1 MADVSWFAGA
11 GLGLFVHWDHASQQ
25 GIEVSWPLVGRSIV
39 HPGDTPDD
47 VSVAKYHS
55 TAATFNP
62 RRWNAAEVARLAK
75 SCGARYVVFTTRHH
89 SGYSMFHTKVSDFS
103 IQHSPYGVDITR
115 QFIEAV
121 RAEGLRVG
129 LYYSLSDWHHPDYP
143 AFQEGSKPYLYERY
157 PRPSPEKWAR
167 YLDYMRIQL
176 TELLTNYG
184 PIDLVWFDGHWER
197 TAEEWRAA
205 ELRRLV
211 ASLQPEAIVNDRLPG
226 NGDYDTPEQFL
237 PITPPSRTWELCLTM
252 NDSWDWRPSDTN
264 YKSPR
269 DLARWLADA
278 VSRGG
283 NLLLNVSP
291 QGDGSLPDVQVSQ
304 LRDLGEWIAT
314 HGEAVVGARPAPPSV
329 DFYGPATV
337 NNNRLYLH
345 LVAQP
350 VENVVVRGI
359 PVRRVRRVSLLG
371 AGAPLRY
378 RLPLAAYDDH
388 LPGFDVLAELI
399 IDAPASSGALMEVIA
414 IDFDGPLEV

>member
-1 MADVSWFAGA
+1 VADVSWFVGA
-11 GLGLFVHWDHASQQ
+11 GFGLFVHWDHASQQ

-39 HPGDTPDD
+39 HPGETPDE

-62 RRWNAAEVARLAK
+62 RRWNATEIARLAR

-89 SGYSMFHTKVSDFS
+89 SGYSMFHTKASDFS
-103 IQHSPYGVDITR
+103 IEHSPYGADITH
-115 QFIEAV
+115 QLIEAV

-143 AFQEGSKPYLYERY
+143 AFQESSKPYLYERY
-157 PRPSPEKWAR
+157 PRPSPEEWAR
-167 YLDYMRIQL
+167 YLDYVRTQV

-197 TAEEWRAA
+197 TAEEWHAA

-237 PITPPSRTWELCLTM
+237 PTTPPPRLWELCLTM
-252 NDSWDWRPSDTN
+252 NDSWGWRPSDTN

-269 DLARWLADA
+269 DLARWLAEA

-283 NLLLNVSP
+283 NLLLNISP
-291 QGDGSLPDVQVSQ
+291 QGDGSLPDVQLSR

-314 HGEAVVGARPAPPSV
+314 HGEAVIGARPAPTSV

-337 NNNRLYLH
+337 RDNRLYLH

-350 VENVVVRGI
+350 VDNVVVRGI
-359 PVRRVRRVSLLG
+359 PVRRVRGVSLLG
-371 AGAPLRY
+371 ADAPLRY
-378 RLPLAAYDDH
+378 RLPLASYDDH

-399 IDAPASSGALMEVIA
+399 IDAPAASGALMEVIA
-414 IDFDGPLEV
+414 IDFDGPLEG

>member
-1 MADVSWFAGA
+1 MSWFAGA

-62 RRWNAAEVARLAK
+62 RSWNATEVARLAK

-89 SGYSMFHTKVSDFS
+89 SGYSMFHTKVSDFT
-103 IQHSPYGVDITR
+103 IQHSPYGKDITR

-167 YLDYMRIQL
+167 YLDYVRIQL

-184 PIDLVWFDGHWER
+184 RIDLVWFDGHWER

-237 PITPPSRTWELCLTM
+237 PITPPSRPWELCLTM
-252 NDSWDWRPSDTN
+252 NDSWGWRPSDTN

-269 DLARWLADA
+269 DLARWLVDA

-314 HGEAVVGARPAPPSV
+314 HGEAVIGARPAPPSV

>member
-1 MADVSWFAGA
+1 
-11 GLGLFVHWDHASQQ
+11 
-25 GIEVSWPLVGRSIV
+25 
-39 HPGDTPDD
+39 
-47 VSVAKYHS
+47 
-55 TAATFNP
+55 
-62 RRWNAAEVARLAK
+62 
-75 SCGARYVVFTTRHH
+75 
-89 SGYSMFHTKVSDFS
+89 
-103 IQHSPYGVDITR
+103 
-115 QFIEAV
+115 
-121 RAEGLRVG
+121 
-129 LYYSLSDWHHPDYP
+129 
-143 AFQEGSKPYLYERY
+143 
-157 PRPSPEKWAR
+157 
-167 YLDYMRIQL
+167 
-176 TELLTNYG
+176 
-184 PIDLVWFDGHWER
+184 
-197 TAEEWRAA
+197 
-205 ELRRLV
+205 
-211 ASLQPEAIVNDRLPG
+211 
-226 NGDYDTPEQFL
+226 
-237 PITPPSRTWELCLTM
+237 M
-252 NDSWDWRPSDTN
+252 NDSWGWRPSDTN

-291 QGDGSLPDVQVSQ
+291 QGDGSLPDIQVSQ

-314 HGEAVVGARPAPPSV
+314 HGEAVIGARPAPPSV

-399 IDAPASSGALMEVIA
+399 IDAPPSSGALMEVIA

>member
-1 MADVSWFAGA
+1 VADVSWFVGA
-11 GLGLFVHWDHASQQ
+11 GFGLFVHWDHASQQ

-39 HPGDTPDD
+39 HPGDTPDE

-55 TAATFNP
+55 TASTFNP
-62 RRWNAAEVARLAK
+62 RRWNATEIAHLAR

-89 SGYSMFHTKVSDFS
+89 SGYSMFHTKASDFS
-103 IQHSPYGVDITR
+103 IEHSPYGADITH
-115 QFIEAV
+115 QLIEAV

-129 LYYSLSDWHHPDYP
+129 LYYSLSDWHHSDYP
-143 AFQEGSKPYLYERY
+143 AFQESSKPYLYERY
-157 PRPSPEKWAR
+157 PRPSPEEWAR
-167 YLDYMRIQL
+167 YLDYVRTQL

-197 TAEEWRAA
+197 TAEEWHAA

-211 ASLQPEAIVNDRLPG
+211 ASLQPEAVVNDRLPG

-237 PITPPSRTWELCLTM
+237 PTTPPPRPWELCLTM
-252 NDSWDWRPSDTN
+252 NDSWGWRPSDAN

-269 DLARWLADA
+269 DLARWLAEA

-283 NLLLNVSP
+283 NLLLNISP
-291 QGDGSLPDVQVSQ
+291 QGDGSLPDVQVSR

-314 HGEAVVGARPAPPSV
+314 HGEAVIGARPAPTSV

-337 NNNRLYLH
+337 RDNRLYLH

-359 PVRRVRRVSLLG
+359 PVRRVRGVSLLG
-371 AGAPLRY
+371 ADAPLRY
-378 RLPLAAYDDH
+378 RLPLAAYDEH

-414 IDFDGPLEV
+414 IDFDGPLEG